1 MVYSLISLRYG
12 CSDFAVYYQSKKRMN
27 QQEEKDNY
35 SQRGW
40 MEHLGCDRN
49 HDRNHDR
56 VH

>member
-1 MVYSLISLRYG
+1 
-12 CSDFAVYYQSKKRMN
+12 MN